1 MTERLPDLPRDD
13 SPATARARAR
23 HATLICGTTD
33 AIDALPP
40 LDPDAPLRSFEALKA
55 ARPRGEGRR

>member
-1 MTERLPDLPRDD
+1 MTDTPPED

-23 HATLICGTTD
+23 HAGLIAATMAAVD
-33 AIDALPP
+33 ARPP

>member
-1 MTERLPDLPRDD
+1 MTDTPPED

-23 HATLICGTTD
+23 HAALIRGTMD

-40 LDPDAPLRSFEALKA
+40 LDPDAPLRSFEALKT